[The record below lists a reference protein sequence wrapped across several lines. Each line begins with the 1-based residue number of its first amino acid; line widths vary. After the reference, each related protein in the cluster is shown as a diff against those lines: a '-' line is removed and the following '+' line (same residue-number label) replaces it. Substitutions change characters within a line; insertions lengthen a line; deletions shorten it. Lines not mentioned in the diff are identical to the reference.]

1 MDFERQGMMAKNP
14 TRSFCALMVTQFFG
28 AFNDSVFQVVVV
40 LLAVQWILDPG
51 KANQIVSLSGFVF
64 AAPFLLFSF
73 ISGRIADRFSKNKII
88 LVAKSF
94 DLLVVTIAIAG
105 VVWHS
110 VPLLLIGLFFLA
122 LQSTFFGPSKY
133 GILPELKTEQE
144 LPGANALINV
154 ALFIALLTGTIG
166 GTFYAH
172 RMVPL
177 SVMMGFAAL
186 ASFVGALL
194 IEKMPEANPNQPLQ
208 WNPFPDIIGNWRL
221 IQGDRALRLSLAAVA
236 YFWFIGG
243 VFHLNMLVYLKSVM
257 HLGDQFS
264 GYIFS
269 SMVIGIA
276 LGSVVAGK
284 LSQGKVELGLVP
296 IGAVGITIFT
306 LDLYFSHG
314 SFTRTLIDVFLLGM
328 NSGIYVI
335 PLNTLIQ
342 LRSPTENR
350 GRILAMGNFMSF
362 IAIALASGFLWLTG
376 TLFKANPAGVFLTLS
391 FLSLC
396 ATVAIYFY
404 LPQAFVRLVLYL
416 LTNTIYRIKVI
427 GRENIPIRGPALLVP
442 NHVSMIDPFLLAG
455 GLSRLIRFIMF
466 REMYEKP
473 LIRHFVKFMDE
484 IPISEEDNPKEI
496 MRSLLA
502 ARKKL
507 KEGHLVCIFA
517 EGQISRQGGFLMG
530 FKRGMEVIMRGL
542 DDVPVIPVHLEGV
555 WGSIFSFEAK
565 KWIWKWPRQLPYPVT
580 ITFGK
585 PLFKVA
591 PHEIRQAVMDLGS
604 EAFSIHRQKSPTLFE
619 SFLAQAE
626 RFPGQKIVSDS
637 TGKNLSYRE
646 LLAAATIVGQ
656 QLNSDNLAGPNQPYP
671 AVGVLLPPS
680 VGGVIANLA
689 LCSQGFIPVNLNYTL
704 PREMIRQIME
714 KSGIQKVISSQKMI
728 DKMGW
733 SDAKDFI
740 FLESILHAIPIWK
753 KLCTGLTLRAL
764 PSFFLRKTFF
774 KRSSGNLD
782 DLATIMFTSGSTGIP
797 KGVVL
802 TQGNI
807 LSNIQAITMVLNL
820 DPTDAILG
828 ILPFFHSFGF
838 TATLWF
844 PLLTG
849 LKAVYHSN
857 PLDSKMVGELC
868 RKEQVTFLVGTPTFL
883 SAYLFRIEK
892 EDFESLRFVM
902 AGAEKLR
909 PDFAKAF
916 EEKYS
921 IPILEGYGC
930 TELSPVVAL
939 NVPDTMDGEVLQVG
953 RKVGK
958 VGRPLPGISI
968 KIVDPETG
976 ARLNPGQQGLLL
988 VKGPNV
994 MKEYFGEPEKTRE
1007 TIKDGWYVTG
1017 DIATI
1022 DDDGFIEITDRLS
1035 RFSKIGGEMVP
1046 HILVEQKLHEASASI
1061 ERVFVVTS
1069 VPDGKKGEALAVLV
1083 AGFQGELDQIWKD
1096 LNTGGLPKL
1105 WIPSRDKFFTVESI
1119 PTLGSGKID
1128 MLKVK
1133 EMANTLAS
1141 TASQ

>member
-1 MDFERQGMMAKNP
+1 MKVKNP
-14 TRSFCALMVTQFFG
+14 NRSFWALMVTQFFG
-28 AFNDSVFQVVVV
+28 AFNDSVFQVVVA
-40 LLAVQWILDPG
+40 LLTVQWIADPG

-88 LVAKSF
+88 LAAKSF
-94 DLLVVTIAIAG
+94 DLFVVAVAIAG
-105 VVWHS
+105 IVWHS
-110 VPLLLIGLFFLA
+110 IPLLLIGLFLLA
-122 LQSTFFGPSKY
+122 LQSTFFAPAKY
-133 GILPELKTEQE
+133 GILPELKKEQE

-154 ALFIALLTGTIG
+154 ATFVALLTGTIG

-172 RMVPL
+172 RTVPL
-177 SVMMGFAAL
+177 AIMMGFVAL
-186 ASFVGALL
+186 ASFAGALL

-221 IQGDRALRLSLAAVA
+221 IQGDRALRLSILAVA
-236 YFWFIGG
+236 YFWFMGG
-243 VFHLNMLVYLKSVM
+243 VFHLNMLVYVKSVM

-264 GYIFS
+264 GYLLS

-276 LGSVVAGK
+276 LGCAIAGK

-296 IGAVGITIFT
+296 IGAVGTTIFT

-328 NSGIYVI
+328 SSGIYVI

-342 LRSPTENR
+342 LRSPAEHR
-350 GRILAMGNFMSF
+350 GRILATVNFMSF

-404 LPQAFVRLVLYL
+404 LPQAFLRLILYL
-416 LTNTIYRIKVI
+416 LTNTIYKIKVI

-442 NHVSMIDPFLLAG
+442 NHVSMVDPFLLAG
-455 GLSRLIRFIMF
+455 ALSRLVRFIMF

-473 LIRHFVKFMDE
+473 FIRPFVKFMDV
-484 IPISEEDNPKEI
+484 IPISEDDNPKAI

-502 ARKKL
+502 ARQKL
-507 KEGHLVCIFA
+507 EEGHLVCIFA

-530 FKRGMEVIMRGL
+530 FKRGLEVIMRGL
-542 DDVPVIPVHLEGV
+542 DNVPVVPVHLEGV

-585 PLFKVA
+585 PLFKAA
-591 PHEIRQAVMDLGS
+591 PHNIRQAVMDLGS
-604 EAFSIHRQKSPTLFE
+604 EAFSIHRRKNPTLFE
-619 SFLAQAE
+619 LFLEQAK
-626 RFPGQKIVSDS
+626 RFPSQKMVSDS
-637 TGKNLSYRE
+637 TGKNLTYHE
-646 LLAAATIVGQ
+646 LLTAATIVGQ
-656 QLNSDNLAGPNQPYP
+656 ELNSASLAIPNQPYP
-671 AVGVLLPPS
+671 TVGVLLPPS
-680 VGGVIANLA
+680 AGGVIANLA
-689 LCSQGFIPVNLNYTL
+689 LFSQGFIPVNLNYTL
-704 PREMIRQIME
+704 PLETIRQIME
-714 KSGIQKVISSQKMI
+714 KSGIQRVISSQKMI
-728 DKMGW
+728 EKMGW
-733 SDAKDFI
+733 SDAKDII
-740 FLESILHAIPIWK
+740 FLESVLQAIPAWK
-753 KLCTGLTLRAL
+753 KLCTGLSLRVL
-764 PSFFLRKTFF
+764 PGFLLRKTIF
-774 KRSSGNLD
+774 KRSSGKLD
-782 DLATIMFTSGSTGIP
+782 DIATIMFTSGSTGIP

-820 DPTDAILG
+820 NPTDAILG

-844 PLLTG
+844 PLLAG
-849 LKAVYHSN
+849 FKAVYHFN
-857 PLDSKMVGELC
+857 PLDSKTVGELC
-868 RKEQVTFLVGTPTFL
+868 RNEKVTFLVGTPTFL
-883 SAYLFRIEK
+883 SAYLRRIDK
-892 EDFESLRFVM
+892 EYFESLKFVM

-916 EEKYS
+916 EEKYA

-953 RKVGK
+953 RKVSK
-958 VGRPLPGISI
+958 VGRPLPGISV

-976 ARLNPGQQGLLL
+976 VCLNPGQPGLLL

-994 MKEYFGEPEKTRE
+994 MKEYLGEPEKTRE
-1007 TIKDGWYVTG
+1007 VVKDGWYVTG

-1046 HILVEQKLHEASASI
+1046 HILVEQKLHEAAGSI

-1069 VPDGKKGEALAVLV
+1069 IPDGKKGEALAVLV
-1083 AGFQGELDQIWKD
+1083 AGFQGNLDQVWKD
-1096 LNTGGLPKL
+1096 LNAGDLPKL
-1105 WIPSRDKFFTVESI
+1105 WIPSSDKFFTVDSI

-1128 MLKVK
+1128 MPKVK
-1133 EMANTLAS
+1133 EMANALAS
-1141 TASQ
+1141 SSPQ